1 MLPPA
6 WFLLSLVAATM
17 LHWLIPGPRLLAP
30 PYTYVGVLL
39 IVGGLVFVTAPARA
53 FDHARTTINPF
64 GQPTVFLGQG
74 WYRFTRN
81 PMYLGMVL
89 ATLGVVLLLGTA
101 TPLLAPIAL
110 LLVLD
115 RRFVRHEEA
124 TLRATFGAAYVEYC
138 GRVRR
143 WL

>member
-1 MLPPA
+1 
-6 WFLLSLVAATM
+6 
-17 LHWLIPGPRLLAP
+17 
-30 PYTYVGVLL
+30 
-39 IVGGLVFVTAPARA
+39 
-53 FDHARTTINPF
+53 
-64 GQPTVFLGQG
+64 
-74 WYRFTRN
+74 
-81 PMYLGMVL
+81 MVL